1 MLQNIMAEKD
11 KIMRNAPLKAFASP
25 LKAKRPSKK
34 TKIEAIKGKEIKEPP
49 RFVGWQHKK
58 SNK

>member
-25 LKAKRPSKK
+25 LKADPKK
-34 TKIEAIKGKEIKEPP
+34 TYKRKRKRKIEKTEKKEIKL
-49 RFVGWQHKK
+49 
-58 SNK
+58 

>member
-1 MLQNIMAEKD
+1 
-11 KIMRNAPLKAFASP
+11 MRNTPLKGLTSA

-34 TKIEAIKGKEIKEPP
+34 TKIEAIKDKEINEPP

-58 SNK
+58 SN